1 MTTVDIRLNRGF
13 SLVELLI
20 AMALGLMLTLGVLD
34 VFLATKE
41 SFVLQQRSAAMQENA
56 RFLLSRMAQDIRQAG
71 QLGCLDLR
79 RLPAAQ
85 RAAVPPQVS
94 VPVAYQGGVL
104 RLVSAQPLLAATATG
119 QQVSADSFGARWLL
133 VSNCL
138 NRAQVL
144 EADTPVTV
152 GPDDMLIPLRLL
164 EYRQQ
169 GQRIQVRSNGR
180 GNFETLIEGV
190 ASFELSFRMAAQA
203 PDVGAYASSVAAAD
217 AERIRS
223 VRLAM
228 VLSERPGEANQRGL
242 QAQRYV
248 QVTAIRNRIE

>member
-20 AMALGLMLTLGVLD
+20 AMALGLILTLGVLE

-71 QLGCLDLR
+71 QLGCL
-79 RLPAAQ
+79 
-85 RAAVPPQVS
+85 
-94 VPVAYQGGVL
+94 
-104 RLVSAQPLLAATATG
+104 
-119 QQVSADSFGARWLL
+119 GARWLL

-190 ASFELSFRMAAQA
+190 ASFELSFGMAAQA